1 MALNNWVF
9 VLDSDERITPEL
21 KSEILTVLES
31 PMSNGYLVP
40 RLNSFFGKNIKTCG
54 LYPDYSLR
62 LFNKKMGSFNE
73 VAVHESVKVNGK
85 VSKLR
90 NHMIH
95 LAYEDVF
102 EFINKQKHYANLSE
116 KKKKYL

>member
-1 MALNNWVF
+1 
-9 VLDSDERITPEL
+9 
-21 KSEILTVLES
+21 
-31 PMSNGYLVP
+31 
-40 RLNSFFGKNIKTCG
+40 
-54 LYPDYSLR
+54 
-62 LFNKKMGSFNE
+62 MGSFNE

-116 KKKKYL
+116 KKKNIYKAILTPSAVGATLFQFSSSKQENIFQ